1 MSNEKYINDLKLE
14 LDKIISKKEYENKW
28 EYKFEKNTNLI
39 PKKKNRLI
47 CIILSEDKGMYFL
60 VRKKEKQDSFR
71 FNKGL
76 YIIHNGAVHTS
87 RNGNRYAIYLEGIST
102 PLSMANIEKYTE
114 EVEFTDLDGTKRKTL
129 VQKIKGLKYD
139 AKILDIFTDR
149 KLSENFTKIDDKI
162 KYALIT
168 LLLVIVGLVMT
179 GIGYGLMYYFR

>member
-14 LDKIISKKEYENKW
+14 LDKIIQKNDYSNKW
-28 EYKFEKNTNLI
+28 EYKFEKHTNLI

-47 CIILSEDKGMYFL
+47 CIILTEDKGMYFL
-60 VRKKEKQDSFR
+60 IRKKEKTDSFR

-76 YIIHNGAVHTS
+76 YLIHNGAVHTS

-114 EVEFTDLDGTKRKTL
+114 EVEFIDLDGSKRKTL
-129 VQKIKGLKYD
+129 VQKIKGLKYN

-149 KLSENFTKIDDKI
+149 KLSENFTKIEEKI

-168 LLLVIVGLVMT
+168 LILVSVSLIMI
-179 GIGYGLMYYFR
+179 GISYGLMYYFR